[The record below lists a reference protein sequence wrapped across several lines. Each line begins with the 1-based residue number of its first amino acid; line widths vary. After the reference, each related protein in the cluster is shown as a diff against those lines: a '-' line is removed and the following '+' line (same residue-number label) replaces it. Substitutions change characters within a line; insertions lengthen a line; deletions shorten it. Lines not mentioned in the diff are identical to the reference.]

1 MVVFYPLEPLK
12 KGREVDAV
20 WTLENDEGVVRIATK
35 FNT

>member
-12 KGREVDAV
+12 KGQEVRV
-20 WTLENDEGVVRIATK
+20 IWTYEDDDSTARKEIK